1 MGPEEAKE
9 TGLGQTN
16 LVKGSE
22 NLEEVRAFWS
32 TVITDTT

>member
-22 NLEEVRAFWS
+22 NLEEVEGLLVYS
-32 TVITDTT
+32 DH

>member
-9 TGLGQTN
+9 TGLGQTS

-22 NLEEVRAFWS
+22 NLEEVEGLLVHSAH
-32 TVITDTT
+32 